1 MNKIKFAVV
10 TISVM
15 AEEDEINNHFEKV
28 EEEYYNLAS
37 EIETL
42 TIDLAMEFKLIT
54 LTIEE
59 D

>member
-10 TISVM
+10 TITVM

-37 EIETL
+37 KIEAL